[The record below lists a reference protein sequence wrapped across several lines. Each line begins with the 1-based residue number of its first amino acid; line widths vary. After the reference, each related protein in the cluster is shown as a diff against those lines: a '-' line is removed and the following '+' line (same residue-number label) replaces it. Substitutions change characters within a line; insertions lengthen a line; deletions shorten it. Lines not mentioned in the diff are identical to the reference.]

1 MKKKLLITLG
11 CSHTEGLG
19 CWDMTLNYPPHM
31 TPRHPSFGEWLH
43 VNRERFHK
51 LGWPNRLGKKLGYDK
66 VMNLGFAGSA
76 TSAQMKTFLLKFK
89 DASLS
94 EYDVTIVWLFTDPL
108 RTSYFRD
115 GVIESLLPSN
125 HTLDKDIMF
134 QDVYKFIS
142 KKGERSDVDTML
154 DYIREEYINRSV
166 VKTISE
172 FKNWNFISF
181 HTRTHDCGNE
191 INKIYGNDNTHFFG
205 DVGFSR
211 ENDEELISK
220 MCGHF
225 NEKGY
230 EMIASNMYQFIN
242 NNHPNLM
249 GEAPK
254 NEIESTWIGEVAF
267 DLIRKALI

>member
-1 MKKKLLITLG
+1 
-11 CSHTEGLG
+11 
-19 CWDMTLNYPPHM
+19 
-31 TPRHPSFGEWLH
+31 
-43 VNRERFHK
+43 
-51 LGWPNRLGKKLGYDK
+51 
-66 VMNLGFAGSA
+66 
-76 TSAQMKTFLLKFK
+76 
-89 DASLS
+89 
-94 EYDVTIVWLFTDPL
+94 
-108 RTSYFRD
+108 
-115 GVIESLLPSN
+115 
-125 HTLDKDIMF
+125 
-134 QDVYKFIS
+134 
-142 KKGERSDVDTML
+142 ML

-172 FKNWNFISF
+172 LKNWNFISF
-181 HTRTHDCGNE
+181 HTRTHHYGNE

-249 GEAPK
+249 GETPK
-254 NEIESTWIGEVAF
+254 NEIESTWIGECSF
-267 DLIRKALI
+267 DLITKSLI